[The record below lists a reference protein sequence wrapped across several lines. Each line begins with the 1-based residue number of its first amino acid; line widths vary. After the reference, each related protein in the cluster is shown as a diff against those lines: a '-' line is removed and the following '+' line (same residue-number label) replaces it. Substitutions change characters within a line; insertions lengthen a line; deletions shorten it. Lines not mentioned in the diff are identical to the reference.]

1 MKFQSV
7 IDAYRILVLRELRI
21 HFCKCPL
28 CGPSLFIRLCN
39 SEKGIRC
46 MKCRA
51 TITALSLI
59 KVMSDYV
66 PDLAE
71 KHVYELSAYGYVN
84 RYLHKHAAAL
94 TCSEYLAHVKH
105 GSYTAQGVRCEDVQ
119 ALSFDDKS
127 FDICTSTEVFEH
139 VPDDLRGF
147 REIHRVLKPNG
158 ILIFTVPLN
167 DIPVTRERAVLVDK
181 HVQHLVPPEYHDDLL
196 TGSNSVLSFRDYGWD
211 ITDRLKSAGFIH
223 AMIVAPDP
231 DIWWGYQ
238 RPVVVAEKSP

>member
-1 MKFQSV
+1 MKVRSI

-39 SEKGIRC
+39 SERGIRC
-46 MKCRA
+46 LKCRA

-59 KVMSDYV
+59 KVMNDYV
-66 PDLAE
+66 PDLDQ
-71 KHVYELSAYGYVN
+71 KHVYELSAYGYVI
-84 RYLHKHAAAL
+84 RYLRKHAATL
-94 TCSEYLAHVKH
+94 SCSEHLANVKY
-105 GSYTAQGVRCEDVQ
+105 GDSTAQGVRCEDVQ
-119 ALSFDDKS
+119 ALTFDDES

-147 REIHRVLKPNG
+147 REIHRVLKSNG

-181 HVQHLVPPEYHDDLL
+181 RVKYLVAPEYHDDLL
-196 TGSNSVLSFRDYGWD
+196 TGSNSVLSFRDYGRD
-211 ITDRLKSAGFIH
+211 ITDRLKSAGFVQ

-238 RPVVVAEKSP
+238 RPVVVAKKSP